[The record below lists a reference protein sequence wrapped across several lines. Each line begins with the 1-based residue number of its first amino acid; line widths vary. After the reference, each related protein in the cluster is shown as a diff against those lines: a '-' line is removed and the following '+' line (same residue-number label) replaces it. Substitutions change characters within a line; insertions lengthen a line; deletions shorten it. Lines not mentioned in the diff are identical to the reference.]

1 MNKQKQSRVETLEKR
16 QAATTRVLQEL
27 INELNNIKT
36 MSVGTYALLKDMPG
50 YEEALNKLKE
60 KTENEQEKKLEI

>member
-1 MNKQKQSRVETLEKR
+1 MSKQKQSRVEALEKK

-27 INELNNIKT
+27 INEFNNMKT

-50 YEEALNKLKE
+50 YEEALSKLKE
-60 KTENEQEKKLEI
+60 KTEKDVE

>member
-1 MNKQKQSRVETLEKR
+1 MNKQKQSRVEALEKK

-27 INELNNIKT
+27 INEFNNMKT

-50 YEEALNKLKE
+50 YEEAVNKLKE
-60 KTENEQEKKLEI
+60 KTEKDVE

>member
-1 MNKQKQSRVETLEKR
+1 MKKQKQSRVEALEKK

-50 YEEALNKLKE
+50 YEEVLNKLKGETE
-60 KTENEQEKKLEI
+60 KKQEKKLEI

>member
-1 MNKQKQSRVETLEKR
+1 MNKQKQSRVEALEKK

-27 INELNNIKT
+27 INEFNNMKT

-50 YEEALNKLKE
+50 YEEALSKLKE
-60 KTENEQEKKLEI
+60 KTEKDVE

>member
-1 MNKQKQSRVETLEKR
+1 MNKQKQSRVEALEKR

-50 YEEALNKLKE
+50 YEEALDKLKE
-60 KTENEQEKKLEI
+60 ETEKEQEKKLEI